1 MKPVPFD
8 YERPRSIDAA
18 TDLLAAQPN
27 AKVMAGAQT
36 LGPMLNLRLVQPDIL
51 IDITRIPELVTVADE
66 GDKLAIGAC
75 VTHAAIEDGRVEDPA
90 NGYLT
95 RVASGIAY
103 RAVRTRGTIGGSLA
117 HADPAADWLSAL
129 LALGADIEVA
139 SGKDRRRIA
148 LKDFVR
154 GAMETD
160 LGPAE
165 LLIRVCVPKSDKTAR
180 HGYHKICRKTGEF
193 ADAIGAVMLDA
204 DTGRFR
210 MVAAGGTEQPII
222 FEDPE
227 QLFKGGDPFDPN
239 SFDMDLAMDA
249 LHGAGMEPDEYE
261 VRIRAVSLSR
271 ALQDAMHP

>member
-1 MKPVPFD
+1 MKPVPFE

-18 TDLLAAQPN
+18 MDLLAAQPN

-51 IDITRIPELVTVADE
+51 IDITRIPELVSVADE
-66 GDKLAIGAC
+66 GDALAIGAC

-129 LALGADIEVA
+129 LVLGTDIEVA

-160 LGPAE
+160 LGPEE
-165 LLIRVCVPKSDKTAR
+165 LLIRVCVPKSSKSAQ

-204 DTGRFR
+204 DTDEFR
-210 MVAAGGTEQPII
+210 MVAAGCTEQPII
-222 FEDPE
+222 FQDPKL
-227 QLFKGGDPFDPN
+227 LFKGGDPFDPD